1 MSMSFLDSPS
11 TRQHQPVDLTP
22 PGTLPMLP
30 APTPVPM
37 LALGGED
44 DDDENPALL
53 PNPVE
58 PIDHAPL

>member
-1 MSMSFLDSPS
+1 
-11 TRQHQPVDLTP
+11 
-22 PGTLPMLP
+22 MLP

-58 PIDHAPL
+58 PIDHAPPEHTPTPPATPPIVHMPLPAVSIRD